1 MSEKLKVGEIPY
13 LNLFPLFTALR
24 RYFDNRNIEFINGH
38 PSDLN
43 EMLRQDLLDLSPSSS
58 IEYARNYRQYYLV
71 PDISVSSRKR
81 VKSVILFSPFKIEEN
96 SDFSVSVTPASETS
110 VTLLKIIFQE
120 FFGTRAEIITAD
132 TTFNEATKKKTPYL
146 LIGDDAIRESINKTP
161 MKNPYQYD
169 LGAIWR
175 ENTGLPF
182 VFALWIVNGKS
193 YQMRKS
199 MVKNFSR
206 KLLDAKKISANLIRN
221 RNEKM
226 LTKND
231 LPWGFLNDYW
241 TNLSYDLD
249 LEMKGL
255 HKFFEFS
262 LKIGEIDELP
272 EIRFI
277 DLV

>member
-13 LNLFPLFTALR
+13 LNLFPLFTTLR

-38 PSDLN
+38 PSELN
-43 EMLRQDLLDLSPSSS
+43 GMLRQNLLDLSPSSS

-81 VKSVILFSPFKIEEN
+81 VKSVILFSPFRIEEN
-96 SDFSVSVTPASETS
+96 NDFSVSVTPDSETS

-120 FFGTRAEIITAD
+120 FFGIRAGIITAD
-132 TTFNEATKKKTPYL
+132 ARFNEATNKKTPYL
-146 LIGDDAIRESINKTP
+146 LIGDDAIRESINKP
-161 MKNPYQYD
+161 SMKIPYQYD
-169 LGAIWR
+169 LGSIWR

-199 MVKNFSR
+199 MVKSFSR

-255 HKFFEFS
+255 HKFFELS

-272 EIRFI
+272 EVRFI
-277 DLV
+277 DLI